1 MKIPRV
7 YIDTSVIGGCFDD
20 EFARWSNTLIDNF
33 RFGYFKPVVS
43 DIVANEVNDAP
54 VYVGHKYSEIVSYGA
69 ELLTANVESAALM
82 RHYRSHKI
90 LSDKFEDDMM
100 NIALATVAQVD
111 ILVSWNFKHIVH
123 YDKIRQFNAINID
136 QGYKP
141 LVIYS
146 PREVAHEKEI

>member
-1 MKIPRV
+1 MKILRV

-20 EFARWSNTLIDNF
+20 EFAHWSNALVDNF
-33 RFGYFKPVVS
+33 RMGYFKPVVS

-54 VYVGHKYSEIVSYGA
+54 IHVIRKYGEIVSCDA
-69 ELLTANVESAALM
+69 DLLIADDESANLM
-82 RHYRSHKI
+82 RQYRIHKI

-100 NIALATVAQVD
+100 HIALATVAKVD

-123 YDKIRQFNAINID
+123 YDKIRQFNAINIK
-136 QGYKP
+136 QGYAP

-146 PREVAHEKEI
+146 PREVAHEK

>member
-7 YIDTSVIGGCFDD
+7 YIDTSVIGGCFDN
-20 EFARWSNTLIDNF
+20 EFDHWSNTLVDNF
-33 RFGYFKPVVS
+33 RLGYLKPVVS
-43 DIVANEVNDAP
+43 DIVANEINDAP
-54 VYVGHKYSEIVSYGA
+54 IYVGRKYTEIISYGA
-69 ELLTANVESAALM
+69 ELLKANDESTKLM
-82 RHYRSHKI
+82 RHHRSHKI

-100 NIALATVAQVD
+100 HIALATVAQVD

>member
-1 MKIPRV
+1 M
-7 YIDTSVIGGCFDD
+7 
-20 EFARWSNTLIDNF
+20 LF
-33 RFGYFKPVVS
+33 RS
-43 DIVANEVNDAP
+43 AEV
-54 VYVGHKYSEIVSYGA
+54 
-69 ELLTANVESAALM
+69 LTADVESAVLM

-100 NIALATVAQVD
+100 HIALATVAQVD

-141 LVIYS
+141 LAIYS